1 MAEED
6 EAAAKAAAKRA
17 KKLKQKAKKQQAQTS
32 LALSPS
38 LGDSLPNADSTQTGQ
53 EPCQKGQEPSQI
65 GQELSS
71 VGQEA
76 STSGQG
82 SYMVEQATS
91 VAHQLFRSEDEA
103 TPANSGPS
111 QAFSSASQLLGDG
124 SLVQADSDRHASV
137 APQST
142 PPLATTSPA
151 RPLSEAISEARPQT
165 GVDVSVSFDALTVIN
180 SSQETA
186 ERQAGRAGTGSTVAS
201 GQDAEKDADEDA
213 KFLHTLFCCPITK
226 VRM

>member
-1 MAEED
+1 
-6 EAAAKAAAKRA
+6 
-17 KKLKQKAKKQQAQTS
+17 
-32 LALSPS
+32 
-38 LGDSLPNADSTQTGQ
+38 
-53 EPCQKGQEPSQI
+53 
-65 GQELSS
+65 
-71 VGQEA
+71 
-76 STSGQG
+76 
-82 SYMVEQATS
+82 MVEQATS

-137 APQST
+137 APQ
-142 PPLATTSPA
+142 LATTSPA